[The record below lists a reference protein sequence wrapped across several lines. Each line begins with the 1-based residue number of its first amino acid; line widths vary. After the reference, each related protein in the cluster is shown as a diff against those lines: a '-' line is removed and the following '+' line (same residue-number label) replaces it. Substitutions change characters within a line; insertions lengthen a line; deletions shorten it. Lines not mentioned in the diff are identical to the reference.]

1 MDFTYNDNP
10 FTSVLQVTEDT
21 ENYVVSANN
30 FAGIGTTPVT
40 FTLAADKTWTADPV
54 VFYTSGN
61 NNYAFYA
68 IDGDNLVQETGTGTE
83 KALTFNLDWTGYD
96 TTNNYW
102 LGQRSAT
109 TITLISDEEFV
120 YPTTEPTHI
129 YTVAG
134 SPAGFF
140 GTAWAPDIEANNMTL
155 NAETGKYEW
164 TSTEATID
172 AGANVEFK
180 VAEDHSWDVS
190 YGLNGGADNVVLT
203 AEKAGKYTLTVYF
216 DPQNNNNVTGE
227 LTLIE
232 EVSIEHT
239 YTVAGSPAGF
249 FGNTWD
255 PTIEANNMTL
265 NEETGNY
272 EWTSQEVELTANTN
286 VEFKVTQDHS
296 WDVSYGVDG
305 GIDNVVL
312 TAEQDGKYVLT
323 VYYMPQANNAVR
335 GILTL
340 VEEAP
345 VEYSQFYVVGDFN
358 DWKTTEEEGRIE
370 LAANEDG
377 TEFTGNVELAAGDE
391 FKVIA
396 PVANDWKWF
405 GGVDENNMGYFL
417 INDDM
422 LDINISLINGSNF
435 HAEQSGQY
443 TIKVM
448 AAPATTG
455 LKAISE
461 PLVMVVS
468 KIATAIDS
476 INTENTI
483 DNTWYNLQ
491 GVKFNGKPAVP
502 GIYINGGKKVI
513 VK

>member
-1 MDFTYNDNP
+1 
-10 FTSVLQVTEDT
+10 
-21 ENYVVSANN
+21 
-30 FAGIGTTPVT
+30 
-40 FTLAADKTWTADPV
+40 
-54 VFYTSGN
+54 
-61 NNYAFYA
+61 
-68 IDGDNLVQETGTGTE
+68 
-83 KALTFNLDWTGYD
+83 
-96 TTNNYW
+96 
-102 LGQRSAT
+102 
-109 TITLISDEEFV
+109 
-120 YPTTEPTHI
+120 
-129 YTVAG
+129 
-134 SPAGFF
+134 
-140 GTAWAPDIEANNMTL
+140 
-155 NAETGKYEW
+155 
-164 TSTEATID
+164 
-172 AGANVEFK
+172 
-180 VAEDHSWDVS
+180 
-190 YGLNGGADNVVLT
+190 
-203 AEKAGKYTLTVYF
+203 
-216 DPQNNNNVTGE
+216 
-227 LTLIE
+227 
-232 EVSIEHT
+232 
-239 YTVAGSPAGF
+239 
-249 FGNTWD
+249 
-255 PTIEANNMTL
+255 MTL

-305 GIDNVVL
+305 GSDNVVL